1 MFCAWCQH
9 PRTRAA
15 TVLVARA
22 AAWSDRCVRT
32 SLTLARAQLARGWK
46 SLLGLVV
53 LITLVGGL
61 VLAGVAGAQRTRT
74 AVDRMIA
81 ATEAADVLVNPDAG
95 EESALSFDAVA
106 ALPQVAD
113 ASRMQG
119 VGVFLPPPY
128 ASLEDMFSGSLIL
141 ASDGGALFN
150 FDRPVLVA
158 GRLPYVDAVDEVYLG
173 EQYASRGGYSVGDTL
188 DIRVLPYADLES
200 ASQLAD
206 SGELDA
212 ALSHLNDPSVGTIV
226 GLRIVGIGNTLDDVA
241 VDEGYEPFGG
251 WIGPA
256 VYSHLGEPSAGYWG
270 AVVRLKDPKAI
281 DEFMTTVDGLAPEEK
296 IVYQSQR
303 VTRAKALRATEPSA
317 TALAVFAL
325 VTALLGLLLIG
336 QAISR
341 RFQLDSR
348 DNDTLA
354 ALGTTRQERFQATLC
369 RLLPAA
375 GAGVLGSVVLATVLS
390 VLTPVGPAAIAEPNP
405 GFDFDAQVVLVGAL
419 SILVAVMVLG
429 ALPAWRNAGHTAHT
443 DAESGSAIAG
453 WLAGQGASASLTTGV
468 RFGLEPGSGRTAVPT
483 RATIVGALTAVAV
496 ATATIV
502 FASSLDRVVSD
513 GKFYGSNFDVIVD
526 SVGLGADASTADFTT
541 AVVQAA
547 AKDPAVQAVSPL
559 RISEVHIDGRMV
571 TTLAFGPNGAEAGL
585 ARAVEPTI
593 GAGRAP
599 SAVGEIALGRTTM
612 QQLGV
617 ALDDTVHIVSAQFTG
632 DATVVGRAVLPG
644 VGLYQG
650 SDRTSIGVGALV
662 AIDMLGPP
670 DAGTKELVVVDLRD
684 GADLAAF
691 QSRVEGSIVGTGTA
705 IFSTDGRPSDIVSL
719 ARLRSLPVA
728 LATVLVV
735 LVAFTVLHA
744 MIVAVRRR
752 RRDIAVLQALGSTS
766 GELTAVGVSQG
777 VTIGLA
783 ALLFGLPLGIVIGRW
798 LWVLLANAFGTLAEP
813 VVPVAGLLALA
824 AGVIALTAAA
834 GVVPIRR
841 GLRIRPAEVLRSE

>member
-74 AVDRMIA
+74 AVDRMIV
-81 ATEAADVLVNPDAG
+81 ATDTADVLVNPDAG
-95 EESALSFDAVA
+95 DQSALDFDAVA
-106 ALPQVAD
+106 ALPQVAE

-119 VGVFLPPPY
+119 VGVFLAPPY
-128 ASLEDMFSGSLIL
+128 ASIEDMFSGSLIL
-141 ASDGGALFN
+141 ASDGGAIFN

-158 GRLPYVDAVDEVYLG
+158 GRLPRIDAADEIYLG

-188 DIRVLPYADLES
+188 DVRVLPLADLES
-200 ASQLAD
+200 ASELAD
-206 SGELDA
+206 RGDVDA
-212 ALSHLNDPSVGTIV
+212 ALSQLNDPSVGTIV
-226 GLRIVGIGNTLDDVA
+226 GLHIVGIGNTLDDVA

-256 VYSHLGEPSAGYWG
+256 VYSKLGAPSAGYWG
-270 AVVRLKDPKAI
+270 GIVRLKDPNSL
-281 DEFMTTVDGLAPEEK
+281 DQFMTTVDGLAPGEK

-317 TALAVFAL
+317 TALAVFAM

-354 ALGTTRQERFQATLC
+354 ALGTTRQERFQATLL

-375 GAGVLGSVVLATVLS
+375 GAGVLGSVVLATGLS
-390 VLTPVGPAAIAEPNP
+390 LLTPVGPAAIAEPNP
-405 GFDFDAQVVLVGAL
+405 GLDFDAPIVLVGGL
-419 SILVAVMVLG
+419 VILVVVMVLG
-429 ALPAWRNAGHTAHT
+429 ALPAWRNAGHTGRA
-443 DAESGSAIAG
+443 DVESGSAIAG
-453 WLAGQGASASLTTGV
+453 WLATQGASAPLTTGV

-526 SVGLGADASTADFTT
+526 SVGLADDVAAADFTG
-541 AVVQAA
+541 AVVHAA
-547 AKDPAVQAVSPL
+547 EKDPAVQAVSPL
-559 RISEVHIDGRMV
+559 RISEILIDGRLV
-571 TTLAFGPNGAEAGL
+571 TTLAFGRASDGAGIA
-585 ARAVEPTI
+585 AAVEPTI

-599 SAVGEIALGRTTM
+599 VALGEIALGRTTM
-612 QQLGV
+612 QELGV
-617 ALDDTVHIVSAQFTG
+617 AVDDTVSVESPQFTG

-650 SDRTSIGVGALV
+650 SNRTSIGVGALV

-766 GELTAVGVSQG
+766 GELTAVGVWQG

-783 ALLFGLPLGIVIGRW
+783 ALLFGLPLGTVIGRW
-798 LWVLLANAFGTLAEP
+798 LWVVLANAFGTLAEP
-813 VVPVAGLLALA
+813 VVPVPGLLALA

-841 GLRIRPAEVLRSE
+841 GLRIQPAEVLRSE